1 MIYKIDIFSNLRS
14 TFFNLS
20 FLLFFLKVRL
30 FIDPEQT
37 ITSAEKNRLKF
48 PMISMCYL
56 RASVR
61 ELNPDH

>member
-37 ITSAEKNRLKF
+37 TTSAEKT
-48 PMISMCYL
+48 
-56 RASVR
+56 
-61 ELNPDH
+61 D